1 MTARTATYAA
11 WSSPTPR
18 SVLLRASSIRT
29 SDGARVP
36 SSAQHIYPV
45 WYLFSWITTFCLLQ
59 PMPVRLVRGSLLRG
73 VLCLQCQAVRTEPPD
88 FRWQSSHRR
97 EPLGCGIAKK
107 WLSQLGVRGGGG
119 EEEEEGVAAE
129 DADARADSAP
139 DADKSVAHQQPS
151 SSSSRKTRMTAEA
164 PTAALFGDYPLHDAA
179 SAGATAYAVSLV
191 RTCGLDV
198 DGLGPPGGY
207 TPLMLAA
214 RRGHAAMLLA
224 LINELGARVGAVDA
238 EGNSALHHAAS
249 AGHTDCV
256 LVLLTANA
264 ARVVKSSGSS
274 SPNSGGTLPPALF
287 LDAASLM
294 CGWSALHI
302 ACLYARAHTVAALL
316 GWGASM
322 QLRDATVCA
331 ADGKGATAQQLI
343 GASRVFSRRAKAQA
357 ATRRAAG
364 GGGGNENEYEGAD
377 AAEEEEEEEVD
388 DVVWDASVAAT
399 VAVFVWFKQ
408 LAVLGKEVLAA
419 ASWGWDE
426 PRMKSAIKAFRACVA
441 RKPRCSDAGRAT
453 GAWAVARKP
462 IDYFR
467 EAGTGR
473 TPLLVACAAKGNPA
487 GPCFRNIEAL
497 IHANSS
503 VLVLG
508 ADGRDARQLVMSRG
522 SYLVGKWFEP
532 MWPMWYGGHNPSG
545 AYHRA
550 ANHFLNCC
558 RWSRG
563 RTGMHPDDWCIPR
576 HDAYRILTF
585 LGPELA
591 GMWPGPPRGYKGY
604 IVPRAAWARA
614 AAAAAAWGAGPSV

>member
-1 MTARTATYAA
+1 
-11 WSSPTPR
+11 
-18 SVLLRASSIRT
+18 
-29 SDGARVP
+29 
-36 SSAQHIYPV
+36 
-45 WYLFSWITTFCLLQ
+45 
-59 PMPVRLVRGSLLRG
+59 MPVCVVPFWSVRRG
-73 VLCLQCQAVRTEPPD
+73 RVLCLQAVRTWPAD
-88 FRWQSSHRR
+88 FQLQSSHRR
-97 EPLGCGIAKK
+97 EKFGCGIAHK
-107 WLSQLGVRGGGG
+107 WWSQLAVRGLGGG
-119 EEEEEGVAAE
+119 V
-129 DADARADSAP
+129 DADADAP
-139 DADKSVAHQQPS
+139 DAHAHAADESLVHQQPS
-151 SSSSRKTRMTAEA
+151 SSSSRTTRMPTMSELTALRDDY
-164 PTAALFGDYPLHDAA
+164 ALHNAA
-179 SAGATAYAVSLV
+179 SIGATADAVSLV

-198 DGLGPPGGY
+198 DGLGPPGGC

-214 RRGHAAMLLA
+214 SRGHTATLLA

-238 EGNSALHHAAS
+238 EGSSALHHAAS

-256 LVLLTANA
+256 LALLTANT
-264 ARVVKSSGSS
+264 ARVHSSRSS

-287 LDAASLM
+287 LDAATLS

-316 GWGASM
+316 AWGASM
-322 QLRDATVCA
+322 QLRDAAVVPA

-343 GASRVFSRRAKAQA
+343 GASRVFTRRAIA
-357 ATRRAAG
+357 AAAARRRAAG
-364 GGGGNENEYEGAD
+364 GGNGGNENEYVGAD
-377 AAEEEEEEEVD
+377 EEVD

-399 VAVFVWFKQ
+399 IAVFVWFKH

-426 PRMKSAIKAFRACVA
+426 MRMKSAIKAFRACVA

-503 VLVLG
+503 VLELG

-532 MWPMWYGGHNPSG
+532 MWPMWYGAHNPSG

-585 LGPELA
+585 IGPELA

-614 AAAAAAWGAGPSV
+614 AAAAAAAAWGAGPSV